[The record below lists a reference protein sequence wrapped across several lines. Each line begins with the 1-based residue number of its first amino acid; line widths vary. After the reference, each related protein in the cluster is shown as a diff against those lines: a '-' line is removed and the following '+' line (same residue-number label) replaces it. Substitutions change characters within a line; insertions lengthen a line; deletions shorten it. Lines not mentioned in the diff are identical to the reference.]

1 MYLESKY
8 SLNRIEKYIKIIL
21 QLLDIRVGPGAAI
34 LPNNVKKIHLNFA
47 QKVDD
52 GHYGARRVWRVYLP
66 RLKYHNP
73 AVSMTVKRTAEQ
85 EGPATL
91 FVHFA
96 SPSISSFPTAPA
108 ASPTTLSNPSSSK
121 QVETIDMKHKSE
133 SEILSRLLEMTKAMP
148 YEATP
153 DELAELRDVEDYNRK
168 TAKDR
173 AAQSRLN
180 QIKRQ
185 EQALL
190 DQARGAGK
198 QGAGL

>member
-8 SLNRIEKYIKIIL
+8 SLNWIEKYIKIIL

>member
-1 MYLESKY
+1 
-8 SLNRIEKYIKIIL
+8 
-21 QLLDIRVGPGAAI
+21 
-34 LPNNVKKIHLNFA
+34 
-47 QKVDD
+47 
-52 GHYGARRVWRVYLP
+52 
-66 RLKYHNP
+66 
-73 AVSMTVKRTAEQ
+73 
-85 EGPATL
+85 
-91 FVHFA
+91 
-96 SPSISSFPTAPA
+96 
-108 ASPTTLSNPSSSK
+108 
-121 QVETIDMKHKSE
+121 MKHKSE

-168 TAKDR
+168 TTRDR

-180 QIKRQ
+180 QIKKQ

>member
-1 MYLESKY
+1 MK
-8 SLNRIEKYIKIIL
+8 R
-21 QLLDIRVGPGAAI
+21 
-34 LPNNVKKIHLNFA
+34 IHLEFA
-47 QKVDD
+47 QKADD

-73 AVSMTVKRTAEQ
+73 AVSMTVKRTADQ

-96 SPSISSFPTAPA
+96 PPSISSFPTAPA
-108 ASPTTLSNPSSSK
+108 ASPKTLSDHSPSK
-121 QVETIDMKHKSE
+121 KVETIDMKHKSE

-168 TAKDR
+168 SAMDK

>member
-1 MYLESKY
+1 M
-8 SLNRIEKYIKIIL
+8 
-21 QLLDIRVGPGAAI
+21 
-34 LPNNVKKIHLNFA
+34 KKIHLDFA
-47 QKVDD
+47 QKTDD

-73 AVSMTVKRTAEQ
+73 AVSMTVKRTDDQ

-96 SPSISSFPTAPA
+96 PPSISSSSTVAT
-108 ASPTTLSNPSSSK
+108 ASPTTSSDHNPSK
-121 QVETIDMKHKSE
+121 KVETIDMKHKSE

-148 YEATP
+148 YEASP

-168 TAKDR
+168 TTRDR

-180 QIKRQ
+180 QIKKQ

>member
-1 MYLESKY
+1 MTYLESKY
-8 SLNRIEKYIKIIL
+8 GLHSIGKYIINIL
-21 QLLDIRVGPGAAI
+21 QLLDVRVGPGAAI
-34 LPNNVKKIHLNFA
+34 LPKNVKQIHLDFA
-47 QKVDD
+47 QKSDD
-52 GHYGARRVWRVYLP
+52 GHYGARKVWRVYLP

-73 AVSMTVKRTAEQ
+73 AVSMTVKRGADQ

-91 FVHFA
+91 SVHFA
-96 SPSISSFPTAPA
+96 SSSTTPA
-108 ASPTTLSNPSSSK
+108 ASSKTLPDYNAS
-121 QVETIDMKHKSE
+121 QRVETIDMKHKSE
-133 SEILSRLLEMTKAMP
+133 SEILSRLLELTKAMP

-168 TAKDR
+168 STRDR
-173 AAQSRLN
+173 AAQSKLN
-180 QIKRQ
+180 QIKKQ

>member
-1 MYLESKY
+1 M
-8 SLNRIEKYIKIIL
+8 
-21 QLLDIRVGPGAAI
+21 
-34 LPNNVKKIHLNFA
+34 PNNVKKIHLNFA
-47 QKVDD
+47 QKADD

-73 AVSMTVKRTAEQ
+73 AVSMTVKRTADQ

-91 FVHFA
+91 LIHFA
-96 SPSISSFPTAPA
+96 SPTISSSPIAPA
-108 ASPTTLSNPSSSK
+108 ASTKTLSDHSPSK
-121 QVETIDMKHKSE
+121 KVETIDMKHKSE

-168 TAKDR
+168 TAMDR

>member
-1 MYLESKY
+1 
-8 SLNRIEKYIKIIL
+8 
-21 QLLDIRVGPGAAI
+21 
-34 LPNNVKKIHLNFA
+34 
-47 QKVDD
+47 
-52 GHYGARRVWRVYLP
+52 
-66 RLKYHNP
+66 
-73 AVSMTVKRTAEQ
+73 
-85 EGPATL
+85 
-91 FVHFA
+91 
-96 SPSISSFPTAPA
+96 
-108 ASPTTLSNPSSSK
+108 
-121 QVETIDMKHKSE
+121 MKHKSE
-133 SEILSRLLEMTKAMP
+133 SEILSRLLETTKAMP

-168 TAKDR
+168 SAVDK

>member
-1 MYLESKY
+1 M
-8 SLNRIEKYIKIIL
+8 
-21 QLLDIRVGPGAAI
+21 
-34 LPNNVKKIHLNFA
+34 PNNVKKIHLNFA
-47 QKVDD
+47 QKADD
-52 GHYGARRVWRVYLP
+52 GHYGARRVWRVYLR

-73 AVSMTVKRTAEQ
+73 AVSMTVKRTADQ
-85 EGPATL
+85 ESPATL
-91 FVHFA
+91 SVHFTP
-96 SPSISSFPTAPA
+96 SSISSFPTAPA
-108 ASPTTLSNPSSSK
+108 APPKTLSDHSPSK
-121 QVETIDMKHKSE
+121 KVETIDMKHKSE

-168 TAKDR
+168 TTKDR